1 MSARHATLGTPTHRL
16 QRGFAML
23 AGGLLLALA
32 AIRAADLWWWQ
43 RQILATAE
51 SRAVSLTN
59 IASEYLQEA
68 FNAGDASLRQLAVH
82 SQRVGG
88 PLARDAEWAAVLN
101 ASKAGMSGLG
111 SISVTDANGT
121 IAHSTIGSL
130 VGESRKNEFLFQR
143 LSGQP
148 SDDLII
154 DRPFLTLFENRR
166 YLIPIG
172 RRLTTASGAFDGIV
186 VSTFGPAALQRF
198 FRAVDVGRDGQV
210 WVFHPSGA
218 VMIREP
224 STGDPIGESAAGN
237 PIFDAAIHG
246 ASRTRVRLTP
256 NGPYLISASRTLAL
270 PPLIVAVS
278 LSEHELLTEW
288 RRERLVALGVIL
300 VLSIG
305 FAATLVVLGRQ
316 VAARTVA
323 EDALSQVQH
332 LEAIG
337 RLTGGIAHDFNNML
351 TAILGYTNLML
362 SDIDDKHP
370 LREDLQEVHKAGES
384 AAKLI
389 RQLLA
394 FSRSQVLQPQIIDL
408 NSVVT
413 HIKSMLQR
421 VIGEHITF
429 EVRLAP
435 SVEPINADPTQVEH
449 IVMNLAINARDA
461 MAGGGTL
468 TIETGAAD
476 LDAAYAARHVGTQAG
491 RHVMLAVSDTG
502 VGMDASTMSHMF
514 EPFFTTKKRGE
525 GTGLGLATAYG
536 IVKQSG
542 GSIWV
547 HSEPGKGSIFK
558 VYFPVA
564 HGPAIAQG
572 AAAESVSTHGTE
584 TILLAEDQDEVR
596 AVART
601 ILVRNG
607 YTVLEAANPDEALR
621 IARNHRL
628 PIDLLFTDVVMPGMN
643 GRELAQQVQG
653 LRRGIKVLFSS
664 GYTDDSIVRTGV
676 LERDIAFIQKPYAPD
691 ALLHKVRDVLDA

>member
-1 MSARHATLGTPTHRL
+1 MPGRPATHGTPTRRL
-16 QRGFAML
+16 QRAFATL

-32 AIRAADLWWWQ
+32 TIRAVDLLWWQ
-43 RQILATAE
+43 RQILSAAE
-51 SRAVSLTN
+51 RRAVSLTN

-88 PLARDAEWAAVLN
+88 PLARDAEWASVLN
-101 ASKAGMSGLG
+101 AAKAGLSGLG
-111 SISVTDANGT
+111 SISVADATGT
-121 IAHSTIGSL
+121 ITHSTIGSL
-130 VGESRKNEFLFQR
+130 VGESRKDEYLFTH
-143 LSGQP
+143 LSGQ
-148 SDDLII
+148 SRDDLVI
-154 DRPFLTLFENRR
+154 DRPFLTLFEPRH
-166 YLIPIG
+166 YVIPIG
-172 RRLTTASGAFDGIV
+172 RRLTTASGAFEGLV
-186 VSTFGPAALQRF
+186 VSTFGPSALQRF
-198 FRAVDVGRDGQV
+198 FDAVDVGREGQV
-210 WVFHPSGA
+210 WVFHPSGI
-218 VMIREP
+218 VMVREP
-224 STGDPIGESAAGN
+224 SAGDPIGESAAGN

-246 ASRTRVRLTP
+246 ATIKRVRLTP
-256 NGPYLISASRTLAL
+256 NGPYLISASRTLTT
-270 PPLIVAVS
+270 PPAIIAVS
-278 LSEHELLTEW
+278 LSEHELLAEW
-288 RRERLVALGVIL
+288 RRERLVALGVIT

-316 VAARTVA
+316 VTARTVA
-323 EDALSQVQH
+323 ENALSQVQH

-413 HIKSMLQR
+413 RIQSMLQR

-429 EVRLAP
+429 VVRLAP
-435 SVEPINADPTQVEH
+435 TVDPINADPTQVEQ

-461 MAGGGTL
+461 IAGGGTL
-468 TIETGAAD
+468 MIETGAAD
-476 LDAAYAARHVGTQAG
+476 LDATYAAQHPGTQAG

-502 VGMDASTMSHMF
+502 VGMEASTMAHMF

-525 GTGLGLATAYG
+525 GTGLGLATVYG

-547 HSEPGKGSIFK
+547 YSEPGKGSTFK
-558 VYFPVA
+558 IYFPVA
-564 HGPAIAQG
+564 HEAAIE
-572 AAAESVSTHGTE
+572 ESVAPQPVSMRGTE

-601 ILVRNG
+601 ILTRNG
-607 YTVLEAANPDEALR
+607 YTVLEAANPYDALQ
-621 IARNHRL
+621 IAREHRL
-628 PIDLLFTDVVMPGMN
+628 PIDLLFTDIVMPGMN
-643 GRELAQQVQG
+643 GRELAQRVQAI
-653 LRRGIKVLFSS
+653 RPGIKVLYSS
-664 GYTDDSIVRTGV
+664 GYTDDTIVRTGV
-676 LERDIAFIQKPYAPD
+676 LERDIAFIQKPYAPH

>member
-1 MSARHATLGTPTHRL
+1 MPGRRAPLGTPTRRL

-32 AIRAADLWWWQ
+32 AIRALDLWWWQ

-68 FNAGDASLRQLAVH
+68 FNAGDASLRQLAIH

-88 PLARDAEWAAVLN
+88 PLARDAEWAPVLN
-101 ASKAGMSGLG
+101 ASKAGLGGLG
-111 SISVTDANGT
+111 SISVVDASGT
-121 IAHSTIGSL
+121 ITHSTIGSL
-130 VGESRKNEFLFQR
+130 VGESRKDEYLFTRLAAQR
-143 LSGQP
+143 N
-148 SDDLII
+148 DELIV
-154 DRPFLTLFENRR
+154 DRPFLTRFERPH

-172 RRLTTASGAFDGIV
+172 RRLTSAGNAFDGMV
-186 VSTFGPAALQRF
+186 VSTFSPASLQRF
-198 FRAVDVGRDGQV
+198 FNAVDVGREGLV
-210 WVFHPSGA
+210 WVFHPSGV
-218 VMIREP
+218 VMVREP
-224 STGDPIGESAAGN
+224 SAGDPIGESAGGN

-246 ASRTRVRLTP
+246 ATIKRVQLASG
-256 NGPYLISASRTLAL
+256 GPTLISASRTLSV

-278 LSEHELLTEW
+278 LSEHELLAEW
-288 RRERLVALGVIL
+288 RRERLVAFGVIL
-300 VLSIG
+300 VLSLG
-305 FAATLVVLGRQ
+305 FAGTLVVLGRQ

-323 EDALSQVQH
+323 EEALGQVQH

-362 SDIDDKHP
+362 SDIDDQHP
-370 LREDLQEVHKAGES
+370 LREDLEEVHKAGES

-394 FSRSQVLQPQIIDL
+394 FSRRQVLQPQIIDL
-408 NSVVT
+408 NSAVT
-413 HIKSMLQR
+413 HIESMLQR

-429 EVRLAP
+429 VVRLAP
-435 SVEPINADPTQVEH
+435 TVDPINADPTQVEQ
-449 IVMNLAINARDA
+449 IVMNLALNARDA
-461 MAGGGTL
+461 MPAGGTL

-476 LDAAYAARHVGTQAG
+476 LDAAYAAQHPGTQAG

-502 VGMDASTMSHMF
+502 VGMDASTMAHMF

-525 GTGLGLATAYG
+525 GTGLGLATVYG

-542 GSIWV
+542 GSIWIY
-547 HSEPGKGSIFK
+547 SEPGKGSTFK

-564 HGPAIAQG
+564 HASAIEPT
-572 AAAESVSTHGTE
+572 AAAEPMSTRGTE
-584 TILLAEDQDEVR
+584 TILLTEDQDEVR

-601 ILVRNG
+601 ILTRSG
-607 YTVLEAANPDEALR
+607 YTVLEAANPYDALR

-628 PIDLLFTDVVMPGMN
+628 PIDLLFTDIVMPGMN
-643 GRELAQQVQG
+643 GRELAQQVQAI
-653 LRRGIKVLFSS
+653 RRGIKVLYSS
-664 GYTDDSIVRTGV
+664 GYTDDTIVRTGV